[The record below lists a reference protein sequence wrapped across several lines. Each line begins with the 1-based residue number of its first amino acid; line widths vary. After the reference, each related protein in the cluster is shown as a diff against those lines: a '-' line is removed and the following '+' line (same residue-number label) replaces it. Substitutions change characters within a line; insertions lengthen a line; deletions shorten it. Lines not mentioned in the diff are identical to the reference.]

1 MSKDKAI
8 ERAFDRAFDR
18 ANLAGEGVD
27 LYKII
32 YSYKALRELPDEEI
46 EEIYD
51 NMAKGLG
58 FMR

>member
-8 ERAFDRAFDR
+8 ERAFDK

-32 YSYKALRELPDEEI
+32 YSYKVLRELPDEEI